1 MSSVDNDLISVD
13 LHVVK
18 GPSVW
23 HNILRLNLIELRIYL
38 YQRVVELTAGF
49 ALIRWMVTSEHV
61 DILANAA
68 YRMPFDPLIR
78 DILITHY
85 LFPSKYLA
93 IYLSLALTLDILH
106 LFLLGILYSDDL
118 FVDHDVVIESAVHVD
133 DCGIVLVY

>member
-68 YRMPFDPLIR
+68 YRMPFDPLI
-78 DILITHY
+78 
-85 LFPSKYLA
+85 SM
-93 IYLSLALTLDILH
+93 H
-106 LFLLGILYSDDL
+106 LFD
-118 FVDHDVVIESAVHVD
+118 F
-133 DCGIVLVY
+133 